1 MYNTA
6 LITSCIGS
14 YEFVGDLKQFQH
26 HVGGTHVP
34 QQPLLVFLGLP
45 DPRLRGLLDTES
57 GQPQQDLEQRETI
70 YYITLHYIVWST

>member
-1 MYNTA
+1 MNNTT
-6 LITSCIGS
+6 LITSCNGS
-14 YEFVGDLKQFQH
+14 YKFVGDLKQFQH